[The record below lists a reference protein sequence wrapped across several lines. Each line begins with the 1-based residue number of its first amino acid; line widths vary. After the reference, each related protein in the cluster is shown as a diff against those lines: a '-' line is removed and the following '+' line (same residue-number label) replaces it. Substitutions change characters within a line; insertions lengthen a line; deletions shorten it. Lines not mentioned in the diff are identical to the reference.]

1 MLNRMSQKKKRRRRR
16 NQVDNEMEDSDFESD
31 SGEDKMDLSSLIRE
45 KSYVS
50 ISHIMKAAKELDS
63 TPSILAIKHTADYER
78 LFLAAVVKKLRSTG
92 VESVPYQ
99 DVVERFNG
107 LLRSELGVS
116 EMSGERPSCSEVR
129 DMCHRLGRARLIVL
143 EDTTAR
149 GDYEPSVRLQVA
161 IGDVVRAIRDSGGV
175 ASTLFD

>member
-1 MLNRMSQKKKRRRRR
+1 MKKKKRRRNAAGRG
-16 NQVDNEMEDSDFESD
+16 DSGDSDFESSPGD
-31 SGEDKMDLSSLIRE
+31 NDAELGLPVE

-99 DVVERFNG
+99 DVVQRFNG
-107 LLRSELGVS
+107 LLRSELGVT
-116 EMSGERPSCSEVR
+116 EMSGDCPSRSEVR
-129 DMCHRLGRARLIVL
+129 DLCQRLGRARLIVL
-143 EDTTAR
+143 EDATAL
-149 GDYEPSVRLQVA
+149 GEYEPSVRLQVA
-161 IGDVVRAIRDSGGV
+161 IGDVARAIRDSGGV